1 MSIHLMVVA
10 AYLPPDLVTQGQ
22 KLALMKICDSADDE
36 TRLARPG
43 MKRLRAWVGVSE
55 KRCTTIVTELVGL
68 GLVERVQVGR
78 AGRAAVY
85 RVFPLGVPP
94 IPSTEELGARHRAA
108 DEAPKNA
115 KKARLPKEPRVK
127 PSAPA
132 RTYRDIE
139 EKERP
144 APPQM
149 PEDSRAGGAGSDGK
163 AGQQPTDRAPGQ
175 EEQAS
180 GSTEEAGFHRWN
192 PENDEDR
199 VPPVKPTGFHGG
211 NPGGFT
217 GETPSFLSSSSFLPS
232 PPPPGA
238 DAVKEAPDRGRGCS
252 RHPVP
257 AASCRS
263 CGTSP
268 RAVRAAEERARLE
281 EARQVERRKLDALK
295 SEQEENRRRASERP
309 DRIVSARQKARE
321 AVQEW
326 RELVRERE
334 GRSRRGSP

>member
-10 AYLPPDLVTQGQ
+10 AYLPSDLVTQGQ

-68 GLVERVQVGR
+68 GLVERVQVAR

-94 IPSTEELGARHRAA
+94 IPSTEELEARHRAA

-115 KKARLPKEPRVK
+115 KKARKPTEPRVK
-127 PSAPA
+127 PSTPA
-132 RTYRDIE
+132 RTYRDVEARSTRAPQPAEGAAERE
-139 EKERP
+139 EQ
-144 APPQM
+144 PP
-149 PEDSRAGGAGSDGK
+149 GGAD
-163 AGQQPTDRAPGQ
+163 
-175 EEQAS
+175 EE
-180 GSTEEAGFHRWN
+180 GFHEWN
-192 PENDEDR
+192 PVDAEDR
-199 VPPVKPTGFHGG
+199 VAPVEPSGFHGG

-238 DAVKEAPDRGRGCS
+238 DGVKGVPEGRRGCA
-252 RHPVP
+252 RHQVP
-257 AASCRS
+257 AASCRA

-281 EARQVERRKLDALK
+281 AARESERRKLDALK
-295 SEQEENRRRASERP
+295 AGQQERRRRATERP
-309 DRIVSARQKARE
+309 DRMVKAQQEARE
-321 AVQEW
+321 AAQEG
-326 RELVRERE
+326 RERV
-334 GRSRRGSP
+334 RSRAARNRRGSP